1 MKYIS
6 PSQIKPDCKEMDLS
20 VPVYQYFYR
29 KHNINSLDMPS
40 KRIRPLAGITIHNT
54 DTLDTADDCKN
65 YIAATVNGNLGTVR
79 VQYYV
84 SPVSI
89 YHGLEDDYINWSCGD
104 GGNGLGNATTI
115 AIEIIM
121 NNTTS
126 ASNTKSMDN
135 GARLAAYLLH
145 KYNMNVEDN
154 LFTHTYWLNVMMGK
168 TGDKDT
174 MCTVAPLKSD
184 GKTYHKTCPYY
195 IIKGKGWKHFKT
207 LVQKYLDELNN
218 KVNPPKEET
227 SQAKLYRVRKSAV
240 DSKTQ
245 IGAYSSL
252 DSAKALAE
260 MNYPYK
266 VFDANNKLVYVPTQ
280 YYEKYVIATK
290 APVKFSPET
299 KAKTQTYFPVG
310 KKINVYYGTEVTA
323 ENGTIWMKFTSPE
336 CTVFPDKSAWIPLK
350 YLRKDV

>member
-29 KHNINSLDMPS
+29 KHNINSLDMPK
-40 KRIRPLAGITIHNT
+40 KRTRPLAGITIHNT
-54 DTLDTADDCKN
+54 DTLGTADDCKN

-168 TGDKDT
+168 KGNKDT

-195 IIKGKGWKHFKT
+195 IIKGKGWKYFKA
-207 LVQKYLDELNN
+207 LVQKYLDELN
-218 KVNPPKEET
+218 KKTNPPKEEIP
-227 SQAKLYRVRKSAV
+227 QATIYRVRKTAT
-240 DSKTQ
+240 DAKTQ
-245 IGAYSSL
+245 IGAYSNL
-252 DSAKALAE
+252 NSAKKLAE
-260 MNYPYK
+260 FNSPYK
-266 VFDANNKLVYVPTQ
+266 VFDTNGKLIYAPTQ
-280 YYEKYVIATK
+280 YFAKYVIAKK

-310 KKINVYYGTEVTA
+310 KKIKVYYGTEVTA
-323 ENGTIWMKFTSPE
+323 ENGTIWVKFTSPE
-336 CTVFPDKSAWIPLK
+336 CNAFPDKCAWIPLK